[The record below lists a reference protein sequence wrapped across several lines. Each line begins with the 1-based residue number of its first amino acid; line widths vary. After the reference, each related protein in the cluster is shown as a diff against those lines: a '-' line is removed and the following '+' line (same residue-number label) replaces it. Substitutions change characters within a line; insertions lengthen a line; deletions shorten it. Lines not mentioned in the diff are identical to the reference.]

1 MMPRNTASDFPGR
14 NPVKEQIA
22 HLIQLSLRTCGLKTL
37 NAQYLVSYIIIF
49 LFALGTA
56 GSLFLSLESDAT
68 SINVAGR
75 QRMLSQRLAKEA
87 IMAAQQ
93 IENRETVEKTIQL
106 FESSHQKLLQGDS
119 DSGISR
125 VDDPSIRE
133 QLEKVGKLWNSYKET
148 ILGYM
153 SEPGEE
159 KLKQIKTQSVD
170 VLTNMHKAVGM
181 MAKVANENVQ
191 FNQRI
196 SISMT
201 LGILILV
208 VLGRLFG
215 ESYLMNNIRRL
226 KDHLGMV
233 SNGDFSSHLRI
244 DKSDSENEIGDM
256 FAAYNNMVDQVGGVV
271 AGVNTASQQVRRG
284 TERVNAAGSQTEQNA
299 NQLRSDIEQ
308 ISTAMTQMAGAV
320 QEVARSANSAA
331 DAAHFADD
339 EAQSGRKIVQETQ
352 QSITAMAEQVKEAAS
367 TMGKLAEDSQEVGRV
382 LEVITSIAEQTNL
395 LALNAAIEAARAG
408 EQGRGFAVVADE
420 VRTLAKRTQQST
432 EEIRSIIERLQNQAG
447 AAAGVIEKSN
457 AQANTSVQQTTEA
470 EEALE
475 KIVAAVS
482 TITDLNAHIATAA
495 TEQTQMA
502 DEMDQRLNSI
512 AEAAE
517 RTTVAANENVDAGRE
532 IQQEMEQL
540 EGLVSRLKVKTT

>member
-1 MMPRNTASDFPGR
+1 M
-14 NPVKEQIA
+14 KEQIA

>member
-1 MMPRNTASDFPGR
+1 MPRNFASGFPGR

-93 IENRETVEKTIQL
+93 IESRETVEKTIQL

-119 DSGISR
+119 DGGISR
-125 VDDPSIRE
+125 VDDPAIRE
-133 QLEKVGKLWNSYKET
+133 QLQTVGKLWEAYKAT
-148 ILGYM
+148 ILSYI

-170 VLTNMHKAVGM
+170 VLKNMHQAVGM
-181 MAKVANENVQ
+181 MAKIANENVL

-196 SISMT
+196 SITMT

-226 KDHLGMV
+226 KEHLGMV
-233 SNGDFSSHLRI
+233 SDGDFSSYLQI
-244 DKSDSENEIGDM
+244 DKSDTENEIGDM

-271 AGVNTASQQVRRG
+271 DGVNTASQQVRRG

-420 VRTLAKRTQQST
+420 VRTLAQRTQQST